1 MEKLDDESEC
11 VYQFRLNFINNF
23 KLKNKDMKE
32 KEPGLDPIE
41 NAEKSK
47 KLFDQNVEKYKD
59 LMT

>member
-32 KEPGLDPIE
+32 KIILDIQ
-41 NAEKSK
+41 KWQ
-47 KLFDQNVEKYKD
+47 LI
-59 LMT
+59 